1 VKKILKKN
9 LVKSEFIR
17 FVPLIDAVITLTI
30 VRIIKNIFKL
40 QKHFRNIKIV
50 TITIF
55 EQTMILKYFKIIKFQ
70 WHLQ

>member
-9 LVKSEFIR
+9 LVKSEFTR
-17 FVPLIDAVITLTI
+17 FVSLIDAVITLTI

-70 WHLQ
+70 SHLQ